1 MSIFSERLKE
11 LRKKNNLT
19 QQELADKVGTNRV
32 NVTKWET
39 GMTEPRIESLIK
51 LADLLEVSIDWLF
64 GRE

>member
-11 LRKKNNLT
+11 LRKKRGYT
-19 QQELADKVGTNRV
+19 QSELADILNIKRATIA
-32 NVTKWET
+32 KWET

-51 LADLLEVSIDWLF
+51 LADFFGVSLDWLF